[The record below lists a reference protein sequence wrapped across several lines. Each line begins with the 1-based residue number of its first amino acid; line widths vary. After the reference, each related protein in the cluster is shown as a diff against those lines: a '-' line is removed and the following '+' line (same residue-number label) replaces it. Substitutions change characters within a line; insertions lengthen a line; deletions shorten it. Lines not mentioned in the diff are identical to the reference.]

1 MGATSSSRSSP
12 TPSSRRRAVARVLG
26 PKGLKG
32 GVRVEL
38 LTDWPDAV
46 AAGSQLYG
54 EGDDGSWRVARIES
68 GGKVPVLYLDGIT
81 TREGAEPLTGRY
93 LEGDPRSLDPG
104 VFFWDDLIGLRVH
117 GPDGEP
123 VGELVEIFRA
133 GGNEVYRVVGPG
145 GERLVPALR
154 SAIERID
161 LDAGRIVLTAD
172 EPEEVR

>member
-1 MGATSSSRSSP
+1 MGATSSSKSSP

-32 GVRVEL
+32 GLRIEL
-38 LTDWPDAV
+38 LSDWPDAV
-46 AAGSQLYG
+46 AAGSQLFG
-54 EGDDGSWRVARIES
+54 EGDDGAWRVTRLES
-68 GGKVPVLYLDGIT
+68 GGRVPVLYLDGIT
-81 TREGAEPLTGRY
+81 TRDEADRMTGRY
-93 LEGDPRSLDPG
+93 LEGDPRTLEPG
-104 VFFWDDLIGLRVH
+104 TFFWDDLIGLRVD
-117 GPDGEP
+117 GPDGEE

-133 GGNEVYRVVGPG
+133 GGNEVYRVVGPD

-161 LDAGRIVLTAD
+161 LDAGRIVLTAA